1 MGYIYKITNTINN
14 KIYIGQT
21 RYTIQKRW
29 TEHCSVYNKLDYPL
43 YKAMRKYG
51 QDNFIIEEIEQISD
65 ELLNERE
72 IYWIDFYHS
81 YASLGYGYNVTLGG
95 EGNRLYEQKQIYEMW
110 DNGLC
115 ITEISEQTGADRHVV
130 TDILKSYKN
139 YSIEESEKRGHEFL
153 WSKRGRKV
161 NQYDLKGNYI
171 VTFNS
176 LMDAQRQTG
185 VAQKNI
191 FWVVSHKS
199 YSAGGYQWKYIDD
212 DFIITDISSKT
223 IRQKQSVI
231 QLINGEEKEYES
243 AAEAARQT
251 GINATCIRKV
261 CQGKQNSAGG
271 YMWKYKK

>member
-171 VTFNS
+171 ATFNS

>member
-1 MGYIYKITNTINN
+1 MGYIYKITNTVNN

-21 RYTIQKRW
+21 CYTIQKRW
-29 TEHCSVYNKLDYPL
+29 AEHCSVYNKLDYPL

-72 IYWIDFYHS
+72 IYWISFYHS
-81 YASLGYGYNVTLGG
+81 YAPLGYGYNVTLGG

-130 TDILKSYKN
+130 TDILKGYKN

-171 VTFNS
+171 ATFNS

-223 IRQKQSVI
+223 TRQKQPVI

-271 YMWKYKK
+271 YRWKYKK

>member
-1 MGYIYKITNTINN
+1 MGYIYKITNTVNN

-29 TEHCSVYNKLDYPL
+29 AEHCDASSRLNYPL

-51 QDNFIIEEIEQISD
+51 QDNFIVEEVEEILD
-65 ELLNERE
+65 DLLNERE
-72 IYWIDFYHS
+72 VYWINFYHS
-81 YASLGYGYNVTLGG
+81 YAPLGYGYNVTLGG

-130 TDILKSYKN
+130 TDILKGYKN
-139 YSIEESEKRGHEFL
+139 YSIKESEKRGHEFL
-153 WSKRGRKV
+153 WSKRGRQV

-171 VTFNS
+171 ATFNS
-176 LMDAQRQTG
+176 LMDAQRKTG
-185 VAQKNI
+185 IAQKNI

-212 DFIITDISSKT
+212 DFMITDISSKT
-223 IRQKQSVI
+223 IRQKQPVI

>member
-1 MGYIYKITNTINN
+1 MN
-14 KIYIGQT
+14 KEIFKKSG
-21 RYTIQKRW
+21 
-29 TEHCSVYNKLDYPL
+29 
-43 YKAMRKYG
+43 
-51 QDNFIIEEIEQISD
+51 EELQ
-65 ELLNERE
+65 
-72 IYWIDFYHS
+72 
-81 YASLGYGYNVTLGG
+81 
-95 EGNRLYEQKQIYEMW
+95 
-110 DNGLC
+110 
-115 ITEISEQTGADRHVV
+115 
-130 TDILKSYKN
+130 
-139 YSIEESEKRGHEFL
+139 EFL
-153 WSKRGRKV
+153 AFRKRGRQV

-171 VTFNS
+171 ATFNS
-176 LMDAQRQTG
+176 LMDAQRKTG
-185 VAQKNI
+185 IAQKNI

-223 IRQKQSVI
+223 IRQKQPVI

>member
-1 MGYIYKITNTINN
+1 MGYIYKITNIVNN

-29 TEHCSVYNKLDYPL
+29 AEHCSVYNKLDYPL

-72 IYWIDFYHS
+72 IYWISFYHS
-81 YASLGYGYNVTLGG
+81 YAPLGYGYNVTLGG
-95 EGNRLYEQKQIYEMW
+95 EGNRLYEQKQIYKMW

-130 TDILKSYKN
+130 TDILKDYKN

-171 VTFNS
+171 ATFNS

-191 FWVVSHKS
+191 FWAVSHKS

-212 DFIITDISSKT
+212 NFIITDISSKT
-223 IRQKQSVI
+223 IRQKQPVI

>member
-29 TEHCSVYNKLDYPL
+29 IEHCETSSRLNYPL

-72 IYWIDFYHS
+72 IYWISFYNS
-81 YASLGYGYNVTLGG
+81 YAPSGYGYNVTLGG

-115 ITEISEQTGADRHVV
+115 ITEISEQTGADRHIV

-171 VTFNS
+171 TTFNS

-185 VAQKNI
+185 IAQKNI
-191 FWVVSHKS
+191 FSVVSHKS

-212 DFIITDISSKT
+212 NFIITDISSKT
-223 IRQKQSVI
+223 TRQKQPVI

-251 GINATCIRKV
+251 GINAICIRKV

-271 YMWKYKK
+271 YRWKYKK

>member
-43 YKAMRKYG
+43 YKAIRKYG

-81 YASLGYGYNVTLGG
+81 YAPLGYGYNVTLGG

-171 VTFNS
+171 ATFNS

-223 IRQKQSVI
+223 IRQKQPVI